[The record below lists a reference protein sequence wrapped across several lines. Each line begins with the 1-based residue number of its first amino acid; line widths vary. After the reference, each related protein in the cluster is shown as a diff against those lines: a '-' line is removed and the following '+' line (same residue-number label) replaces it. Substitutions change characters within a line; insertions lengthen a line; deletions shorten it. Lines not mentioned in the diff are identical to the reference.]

1 MEMILQDQY
10 MRGEVHV
17 QAESQARSIV
27 SPYINGGELQT
38 TFPRKLI
45 VLGDEIMSRIF
56 GTLFCELQK
65 NDRVPD
71 STVLFSDL

>member
-1 MEMILQDQY
+1 

-17 QAESQARSIV
+17 QAESRARSIV
-27 SPYINGGELQT
+27 SPYINNEGELQT
-38 TFPRKLI
+38 SIFPRKLI
-45 VLGDEIMSRIF
+45 VFYDEIMSRIFF

-71 STVLFSDL
+71 STVPFSDL